1 MVHSGLSHGGSAML
15 KVDQVMDILE
25 LRTQGLSLRAI
36 SERTGHSRNTVKKVL
51 LEKHV
56 SQVPKRERGSRL
68 DPYKEHLKQ
77 RFEEHG
83 LSAIRLLGEI
93 RALGYDG
100 SVDAVRRYL
109 KQFRKAQR
117 RKERVTVRFETAPGK
132 QAQADWGYCG
142 KIDEG
147 GRRVNLY
154 VFVIVLS
161 YSRQLFVHFTTSMK
175 MAALVRCHQLA
186 FDYFGGWPE
195 TILYDNMKQVRI
207 SRSKWNE
214 QFLDFAN
221 HHGFTPKTHL
231 PYRPRTKGKVER
243 SVDYVKDSLLK
254 GLEFSTLSELNAQAL
269 HWLKN
274 TCNVRIHATTKERPA
289 DRFEQERGLLTP
301 VSAAGIYD
309 LIAPVRRTVSWE
321 STICFQGS
329 RYSVPPSFA
338 GEAVMVAA
346 AGGMIMVRSGDKIV
360 AEHPQAVRP
369 GQSIMD
375 KEHIAEVWKLVN
387 EQTRLPDGRSFHP
400 AQRPE
405 VQTVPLSVFDEVL
418 S

>member
-1 MVHSGLSHGGSAML
+1 ML
-15 KVDQVMDILE
+15 KVDQVMNILE
-25 LRTQGLSLRAI
+25 LRTQGFSLRAI
-36 SERTGHSRNTVKKVL
+36 SEKTGHSRNTVKKVL
-51 LEKHV
+51 GEKQAT
-56 SQVPKRERGSRL
+56 SLGKKARGSKL
-68 DPYKEHLKQ
+68 DPYKEHLEQ
-77 RFEEHG
+77 RFKEHG
-83 LSAIRLLGEI
+83 LSAVRLVEEI
-93 RALGYDG
+93 RALGYEG
-100 SVDAVRRYL
+100 TVDAVRRHL
-109 KQFRKAQR
+109 RQFRRAR
-117 RKERVTVRFETAPGK
+117 TREERVTVRFETAPGK

-147 GRRVNLY
+147 GRQVSLY

-195 TILYDNMKQVRI
+195 SILYDNMKQVRI

-254 GLEFSTLSELNAQAL
+254 GLEFSSLSELNARAL
-269 HWLKN
+269 HWLEN
-274 TCNVRIHATTKERPA
+274 TCNVRVHATTKERPV
-289 DRFEQERGLLTP
+289 DRFEKESPFLTP
-301 VSAAGIYD
+301 VSTIGVYD
-309 LIAPVRRTVSWE
+309 LIAPVNRTVSWE

-329 RYSVPPSFA
+329 RYSVPPAYA
-338 GEAVMVAA
+338 GEVVQVTA
-346 AGGMIMVRSGDKIV
+346 AGGMIHVRSGDSIV
-360 AEHPQAVRP
+360 AEHQQAVRP

-375 KEHIAEVWKLVN
+375 RDHIAEVWKLVN
-387 EQTRLPDGRSFHP
+387 EQTRLPDGRCFHP
-400 AQRPE
+400 IQRPE
-405 VQTVPLSVFDEVL
+405 VQRVPLSVFEEVL